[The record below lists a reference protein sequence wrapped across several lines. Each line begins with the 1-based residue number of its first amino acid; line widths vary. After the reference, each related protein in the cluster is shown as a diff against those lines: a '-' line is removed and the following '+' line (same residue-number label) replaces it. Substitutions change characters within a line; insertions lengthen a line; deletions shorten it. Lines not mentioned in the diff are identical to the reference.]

1 VSPSFFS
8 KVSELAHAAH
18 RASRQDKA
26 AKLNGGK
33 QMANELG
40 AGWSGWRIARWS
52 AAAILLAT
60 PAVMMQISD
69 GWHWGAGAF
78 VAFGIILG
86 GIVSLYELSARK
98 FASTAYGIGV
108 TVALITS
115 FLVILM
121 NIVGSI
127 TGREE
132 DPVNLSFFGLVLAAA
147 TGAFAARLRPD
158 GMARAMLGTA
168 GVQAF
173 LGMMIA
179 TAPSTLQTPRGVVG
193 VLLVSGFFMALWLIS
208 AACFWKAAHGAT
220 ADVGA

>member
-1 VSPSFFS
+1 
-8 KVSELAHAAH
+8 
-18 RASRQDKA
+18 
-26 AKLNGGK
+26 
-33 QMANELG
+33 MANELD
-40 AGWSGWRIARWS
+40 ARWSGWRIARWS

-60 PAVMMQISD
+60 PAVMMQINS

-86 GIVSLYELSARK
+86 GIVSLYELTARK
-98 FASTAYGIGV
+98 FASVTYGIGV
-108 TVALITS
+108 TVALTTL

-127 TGREE
+127 TGQEE

-168 GVQAF
+168 GIQVF

-179 TAPSTLQTPRGVVG
+179 TAPSTLNTPRGVVG
-193 VLLVSGFFMALWLIS
+193 VLLLSGFFVVLWLVS
-208 AACFWKAAHGAT
+208 AACFWT
-220 ADVGA
+220 ASRGQHP